1 MTVNNVESLGSI
13 CFNGT
18 QRMSK
23 ALYQM
28 NLSVFGKV
36 MATLLIFSL
45 AFASV
50 HSKAMGLAWVA
61 IVLTAMGLGSF
72 YFNKTRN
79 QAASIW
85 ACAWL
90 KVTCAVLLL
99 KTIPMLYWADP
110 WAARHGE
117 LRLILGALGIYV
129 IARSGL
135 FSEIRFRLKIGYVL
149 TWSSIIGLIWVI
161 VYGRGGLPSHPI
173 PWAASMAMVSALLLA
188 MALKSDA
195 GLMHR
200 RIWFTG
206 GICAVLAVL
215 TSQSRGAFGIVVW
228 WLLVCGV
235 DLYRKFTAQTD
246 FQAAAL
252 KRMLRHFF
260 IALLALVSFCWALSY
275 TPIAERPLL
284 SIQAGIDEL
293 LISKESTIKGA
304 NSSVG
309 ARIFMWEKSIQA
321 IKESPW
327 IGHGQTGRKQL
338 ISDWAEEADST
349 EIRRLSHVHNEF
361 LNQWIDHGLWGLAS
375 QLWLLI
381 GLMWVCHKL
390 YTAKEHMAAL
400 GLSGMAFVHLTASLS
415 NVNFG
420 HDYYTACFS
429 TLVGLCLLMI
439 KATAFW
445 HAPALPKPP
454 TTAPANPTKPWP

>member
-1 MTVNNVESLGSI
+1 MNVNNIQSLVSI

-18 QRMSK
+18 QRMAK

-36 MATLLIFSL
+36 MAAFLIFSL

-61 IVLTAMGLGSF
+61 IVLTALGLGFF
-72 YFNKTRN
+72 YFNQTRN
-79 QAASIW
+79 QATSMW

-90 KVTCAVLLL
+90 KVACVVLLL

-110 WAARHGE
+110 WSARHGE
-117 LRLILGALGIYV
+117 LRLILGALGTYV

-135 FSEIRFRLKIGYVL
+135 FSGIGFRLQIGYVL
-149 TWSSIIGLIWVI
+149 TWSSVIGLIWVI
-161 VYGRGGLPSHPI
+161 VYGRGGVPSHPI

-195 GLMHR
+195 GLRHR
-200 RIWFTG
+200 RIWFSG
-206 GICAVLAVL
+206 GVCAVLAVL

-235 DLYRKFTAQTD
+235 HFYRQFSTQTD
-246 FQAAAL
+246 FQTAAPR
-252 KRMLRHFF
+252 KILRHFSIF
-260 IALLALVSFCWALSY
+260 LLALVSFFWAISY
-275 TPIAERPLL
+275 TPIAQRPLL
-284 SIQAGIDEL
+284 SIHAGIDEF
-293 LISKESTIKGA
+293 LISKESPIKGA

-309 ARIFMWEKSIQA
+309 ARIFMWGKAIQA
-321 IKESPW
+321 IQESPW

-338 ISDWAEEADST
+338 ISDWAEEADSP
-349 EIRRLSHVHNEF
+349 EIQGLSHVHNEF

-381 GLMWVCHKL
+381 GLMWICRKL
-390 YTAKEHMAAL
+390 YTAQEHTAAFGL
-400 GLSGMAFVHLTASLS
+400 GGMAFVHLTASLS

-429 TLVGLCLLMI
+429 TLVGLCILMI
-439 KATAFW
+439 KAKDFW
-445 HAPALPKPP
+445 HAHALPAPP
-454 TTAPANPTKPWP
+454 TTAPVNPTKLWP